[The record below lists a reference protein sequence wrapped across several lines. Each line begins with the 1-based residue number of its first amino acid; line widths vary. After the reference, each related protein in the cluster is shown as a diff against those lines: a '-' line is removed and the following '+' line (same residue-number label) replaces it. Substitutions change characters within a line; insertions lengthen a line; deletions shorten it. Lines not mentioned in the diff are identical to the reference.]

1 MPPPKR
7 PPSKFGCGG
16 LAFWGTFPLAI
27 FTILVAL
34 QHPQGVSSE
43 APLEIL
49 WVYPLLFISH
59 VGGGIAFFQGPA
71 QNRWFGLGAIAL
83 AWSAFASLSFV

>member
-7 PPSKFGCGG
+7 APSKFGCGV
-16 LAFWGTFPLAI
+16 LAFWGALPLAV

-34 QHPQGVSSE
+34 KHPQGVSSE
-43 APLEIL
+43 AALEIL

-59 VGGGIAFFQGPA
+59 VGGFIASFQGPA

-83 AWSAFASLSFV
+83 AWVAYGWLALN